1 MNRTMPSRLRLQHRL
16 VAEFS
21 VAALRTESFDSVIRA
36 ACRVAAEGLSVSLA
50 KAMRF
55 EDGALYFVAA
65 VGWDENDREHIVFA
79 VDDSNPAGFAFLS
92 RRPVVSNHLAAE
104 QQFRTPSLF
113 ARYGI
118 TRAIN
123 IPIRGIPDYYGVLE
137 ADGQGGEDFVET
149 DTVFLEAIADVV
161 ALTRER
167 LELVGEGPSDA
178 YLSSI
183 QSSTADCVVVTTS
196 DGRIEYLNER
206 SLAELRTDTKGELTG
221 ASLENL
227 FADEYRDLVRDAFAL
242 ALGGKPTRVE
252 AASRADPGPM
262 RWWDISFTRIS
273 RTRNVADSVACAMRD
288 VTARHEHE
296 EELAK
301 LIASQEALI
310 DSSSLIVNEVH
321 HRVRNSLQLVQNL
334 LGMQATVSQD
344 AAVKDQLR
352 TAAARVRTIAAVH
365 EKLYQTESGNQPDA
379 RRFIEELLGELQ
391 GLAPGREVYARIA
404 SGVVVAGSR
413 LSALGM
419 VIAELVTNS
428 LKYGAGKV
436 TVDLAISGGDLLVT
450 VSDEGA
456 GFSLDFPAAQG
467 TGLGMRLIRTY
478 SGHGPDAILVD
489 RNVSFGRISVRFR
502 QA

>member
-1 MNRTMPSRLRLQHRL
+1 MTRTMPSRLRLQHRL

-21 VAALRTESFDSVIRA
+21 ATALRTESFDSVIRE

-50 KAMRF
+50 KAMRLQ
-55 EDGALYFVAA
+55 DGALHFVAA
-65 VGWDENDREHIVFA
+65 VGWDENDRERIVFP
-79 VDDSNPAGFAFLS
+79 VDDSNPAGFAFQS

-104 QQFRTPSLF
+104 HQFRTPSLF

-149 DTVFLEAIADVV
+149 DTVFLETVADVV

-167 LELVGEGPSDA
+167 LQLVGEGPSDA

-183 QSSTADCVVVTTS
+183 QSSMTDCVVVTS
-196 DGRIEYLNER
+196 ADGRIEYVNES
-206 SLAELRTDTKGELTG
+206 SLAELRTDITGDLTG
-221 ASLENL
+221 AVLEGL
-227 FADEYRDLVRDAFAL
+227 FAVEYHGPIRNAFAL

-252 AASRADPGPM
+252 AASLAGHGPM
-262 RWWDISFTRIS
+262 RWWDISFSRIS
-273 RTRNVADSVACAMRD
+273 RTQNGADSVACALRD

-296 EELAK
+296 EELAR

-310 DSSSLIVNEVH
+310 DSSSLLVREVH
-321 HRVRNSLQLVQNL
+321 HRVRNSLQLVHNL
-334 LGMQATVSQD
+334 LGMQAAVSLDATVR
-344 AAVKDQLR
+344 DQLR

-365 EKLYQTESGNQPDA
+365 EKLYQTEGANRFEA
-379 RRFIEELLGELQ
+379 RQFIEELLGELQ
-391 GLAPGREVYARIA
+391 ILAPGREVHARIA
-404 SGVVVAGSR
+404 SGVLVAGSR

-419 VIAELVTNS
+419 VVAELVTNS

-436 TVDLAISGGDLLVT
+436 TVELAISGSDLLLT

-456 GFSLDFPAAQG
+456 GFSPDFPAAQG
-467 TGLGMRLIRTY
+467 SGLGMRLIRTY
-478 SGHGPDAILVD
+478 SGHGPDAISVD
-489 RNVSFGRISVRFR
+489 RHVSFGRISVRFR